1 LVRISASFFAMN
13 YASVLCSVLSD
24 MQLGR
29 LRLVLPDGSEKVFG
43 GLGDEPRAE
52 IRVRDEAFFRACVLG
67 GPVGFGEAYMD
78 GLLETDD
85 LVAVIS
91 WFIGNADESTVLEGS
106 GKTDR
111 RIGLMNLAHRVAHKL
126 RPNSLR
132 TSRRNIKEH
141 YDLSNDFFALWLD
154 PTMTY
159 SAAYWDRPD
168 MTLEQAQVRKYDVL
182 CRKLRLQPSDHVLE
196 IGSGWGG
203 FSMHA
208 AKNFGCHVTTVTISQ
223 AQFDEASRRIA
234 VAGLSHKINV
244 LLQDYREMRGE
255 FDKIA
260 SIEMLEAVGE
270 RYLDGY
276 FAQCH
281 RLLAR
286 KGLLGLQYIT
296 CPDAQYK
303 VLRRGTDF
311 IQRHIFPGSLLNS
324 IGRVN
329 TALNRTGDLFLHD
342 LDDMGPYYAR
352 TLHIWRE
359 NFHRVLDAVRAQ
371 GFDEAF
377 IRKWDYYLAYCEAAF
392 ATRHISVVQA
402 VYTRADN
409 ETLDLPTG
417 LNRGC
422 S

>member
-1 LVRISASFFAMN
+1 MN
-13 YASVLCSVLSD
+13 FPRLLFNILSG
-24 MQLGR
+24 MRCGC
-29 LRLVLPDGSEKVFG
+29 LRLVLPDGSEKFFG
-43 GLGDEPRAE
+43 DSGEGPCAE
-52 IRVRDEAFFRACVLG
+52 IRVRSEAFFRSCVLY
-67 GPVGFGEAYMD
+67 GPVGFGEAYMS
-78 GLLETDD
+78 GFWETDN

-91 WFIGNADESTVLEGS
+91 WFIRNADESTVLEGS
-106 GKTDR
+106 GKTDW
-111 RIGLMNLAHRVAHKL
+111 RIGLMDFVHRAGHRL
-126 RPNSLR
+126 RHNSLR
-132 TSRRNIKEH
+132 TSRRNIQEH
-141 YDLSNDFFALWLD
+141 YDLSNEFFALWLD

-159 SAAYWDRPD
+159 SAAYWDGAE
-168 MTLEQAQVRKYDVL
+168 MNLEQAQVRKYDVL

-208 AKNFGCHVTTVTISQ
+208 AKTFGCRVTTVTISQ

-234 VAGLSHKINV
+234 AAGLGNKIN
-244 LLQDYREMRGE
+244 LRLTDYRELSGQ

-260 SIEMLEAVGE
+260 SIEMLEAVGDK
-270 RYLDGY
+270 YLDGY

-281 RLLAR
+281 RLLKR

-296 CPDAQYK
+296 CPDAQYD

-329 TALNRTGDLFLHD
+329 VAINRTGDLFLHD
-342 LDDMGPYYAR
+342 LDDMGLYYAR
-352 TLHIWRE
+352 TLHVWRE
-359 NFHRVLDAVRAQ
+359 NFHRVLDEVRAQ
-371 GFDEAF
+371 GFDEKF

-402 VYTRADN
+402 IYTRADN
-409 ETLDLPTG
+409 EMLDLPTG

>member
-1 LVRISASFFAMN
+1 MN
-13 YASVLCSVLSD
+13 YAPILFSALAR
-24 MQLGR
+24 MQRGQ
-29 LRLVLPDGSEKVFG
+29 LRLVLPDGSERVFG
-43 GLGDEPRAE
+43 GLGEEPRAE
-52 IRVRDEAFFRACVLG
+52 IRVKDEEFFRCCVLY
-67 GPVGFGEAYMD
+67 GPIGFGEAYMD
-78 GLLETDD
+78 GLWETDD
-85 LVAVIS
+85 LVGVIA
-91 WFIGNADESTVLEGS
+91 WFIRNADESTVLEGS
-106 GKTDR
+106 GRTDL
-111 RIGLMNLAHRVAHKL
+111 RIGLMNFAHKVAHQL
-126 RPNSLR
+126 RPNSRR
-132 TSRRNIKEH
+132 TSRRNISEH
-141 YDLSNDFFALWLD
+141 YDLSNEFFALWLD

-159 SAAYWDRPD
+159 SSAYWDGSE

-182 CRKLRLQPSDHVLE
+182 CRKLRLQPGDHVLE

-203 FSMHA
+203 FSLHA
-208 AKNFGCHVTTVTISQ
+208 AKNFGCRVTTVTISQ

-234 VAGLSHKINV
+234 AAGLADRID
-244 LLQDYREMRGE
+244 LRLQDYRELTGQ

-260 SIEMLEAVGE
+260 SIEMLEAVGDK
-270 RYLDGY
+270 YLDGY

-281 RLLAR
+281 RLLTR

-296 CPDAQYK
+296 CPDAQYE
-303 VLRRGTDF
+303 VLRRGVDF
-311 IQRHIFPGSLLNS
+311 IQRHVFPGSLLNS

-329 TALNRTGDLFLHD
+329 QALNKTGDLFLHD

-352 TLHIWRE
+352 TLHVWRE

-371 GFDEAF
+371 GFDDTF

-402 VYTRADN
+402 IYTRADN
-409 ETLDLPTG
+409 ETLDRPTG

>member
-1 LVRISASFFAMN
+1 MN
-13 YASVLCSVLSD
+13 YAPILFSALTG
-24 MQLGR
+24 MQRGR
-29 LRLVLPDGSEKVFG
+29 LRVVLPDGGERTFG
-43 GLGDEPRAE
+43 GLGEEPQAE
-52 IRVRDEAFFRACVLG
+52 IRVKDAAFCRACVLG

-78 GLLETDD
+78 GLWETDD
-85 LVAVIS
+85 LVAVIA
-91 WFIGNADESTVLEGS
+91 WFIRNADDSTVLEGS

-111 RIGLMNLAHRVAHKL
+111 RIGLMNFAHRVAHRL

-141 YDLSNDFFALWLD
+141 YDLSNEFFALWLD

-159 SAAYWDRPD
+159 SSAYWDQPEAG
-168 MTLEQAQVRKYDVL
+168 LEQAQIRKYDVL

-234 VAGLSHKINV
+234 AAGLTNRIDI
-244 LLQDYREMRGE
+244 LLQDYRTLTGQ

-260 SIEMLEAVGE
+260 SIEMLEAVGDK
-270 RYLDGY
+270 YLDGY

-281 RLLAR
+281 RRLTR

-329 TALNRTGDLFLHD
+329 VALNRTGDLFLHD

-352 TLHIWRE
+352 TLHVWRE

-371 GFDEAF
+371 GFDEMF

-402 VYTRADN
+402 IYTRADN
-409 ETLDLPTG
+409 ETLDHPTG

>member
-1 LVRISASFFAMN
+1 MSYAAILFSA
-13 YASVLCSVLSD
+13 LSR
-24 MQLGR
+24 MSCGR
-29 LRLVLPDGSEKVFG
+29 LRMVLPDGSEKIFG
-43 GLGDEPRAE
+43 GNEKDPRAE
-52 IRVRDEAFFRACVLG
+52 IQVKDSNFFRACVLG

-78 GLLETDD
+78 GLWETDD
-85 LVAVIS
+85 LVAVIA
-91 WFIGNADESTVLEGS
+91 WFIRNADESSVMEGS
-106 GKTDR
+106 GKTDW
-111 RIGLMNLAHRVAHKL
+111 RIGLMNLAHKVAHVL

-132 TSRRNIKEH
+132 TSRRNIAEH
-141 YDLSNDFFALWLD
+141 YDLSNEFFALWLD

-159 SAAYWDRPD
+159 SAGYWDNPG
-168 MTLEQAQVRKYDVL
+168 MTLEQSQMRKYDVL

-208 AKNFGCHVTTVTISQ
+208 AKNFGCRVTTVTISQ

-234 VAGLSHKINV
+234 SAGLAGRID
-244 LLQDYREMRGE
+244 LRLQDYRQLTGQ

-260 SIEMLEAVGE
+260 SIEMLEAVGDK
-270 RYLDGY
+270 YLDGY
-276 FAQCH
+276 FSQCH
-281 RLLAR
+281 RLLKR

-296 CPDAQYK
+296 CPDAQYA
-303 VLRRGTDF
+303 VLRRGVDF

-329 TALNRTGDLFLHD
+329 QALNKTGDLFLHD

-352 TLHIWRE
+352 TLHVWRE
-359 NFHRVLDAVRAQ
+359 NFHRALDEVRAQ
-371 GFDEAF
+371 RFDETF

-392 ATRHISVVQA
+392 ASRHISVVQA
-402 VYTRADN
+402 IYTRADN
-409 ETLDLPTG
+409 ETLDWPTG

>member
-1 LVRISASFFAMN
+1 MSYAAVLMSALSAM
-13 YASVLCSVLSD
+13 
-24 MQLGR
+24 QRGR
-29 LRLVLPDGSEKVFG
+29 LRLVLPDGSERVFG
-43 GLGDEPRAE
+43 GLGDKPDAS
-52 IRVRDEAFFRACVLG
+52 ITIKHPDFFRRCVLG
-67 GPVGFGEAYMD
+67 GPVGFGEAYME
-78 GLLETDD
+78 GWWETAD

-91 WFIGNADESTVLEGS
+91 WFIANADESTVLEGS
-106 GKTDR
+106 DRKSR
-111 RIGLMNLAHRVAHKL
+111 RIGLMNFAHRVAHKL
-126 RPNSLR
+126 RPNSRR

-159 SAAYWDRPD
+159 SSAYWDQPGAS
-168 MTLEQAQVRKYDVL
+168 LEQAQIRKYDVL
-182 CRKLRLQPSDHVLE
+182 CRKLRLQPSDQVLE

-234 VAGLSHKINV
+234 LAGLSNKIDV

-281 RLLAR
+281 RLLSR

-342 LDDMGPYYAR
+342 LDDLGPYYAR
-352 TLHIWRE
+352 TLHVWRE

-371 GFDEAF
+371 GFDETF

-402 VYTRADN
+402 IYTRADN
-409 ETLDLPTG
+409 ETLDHPTG

>member
-1 LVRISASFFAMN
+1 MN
-13 YASVLCSVLSD
+13 YAPILFSALSR
-24 MQLGR
+24 MQRGR
-29 LRLVLPDGSEKVFG
+29 LRVVLPDGSEKAFG
-43 GLGDEPRAE
+43 GLGEEPQAE
-52 IRVRDEAFFRACVLG
+52 IRVKDAAFLRACVLG

-78 GLLETDD
+78 GLWETGD
-85 LVAVIS
+85 LVSVIS
-91 WFIGNADESTVLEGS
+91 WFIRNADESTVMEGS

-111 RIGLMNLAHRVAHKL
+111 RIGLMDFVHRAAHRL

-132 TSRRNIKEH
+132 VSRRNISEH
-141 YDLSNDFFALWLD
+141 YDLSNEFFALWLD

-159 SAAYWDRPD
+159 SSAYWDAPD

-208 AKNFGCHVTTVTISQ
+208 AKNFGSRVTTVTISQ

-234 VAGLSHKINV
+234 AAGLSDRID
-244 LLQDYREMRGE
+244 LRLQDYRKLTGQ

-260 SIEMLEAVGE
+260 SIEMLEAVGDK
-270 RYLDGY
+270 YLDGY

-296 CPDAQYK
+296 CPDAQYD

-352 TLHIWRE
+352 TLHVWRE
-359 NFHRVLDAVRAQ
+359 KFHRVLDAVRAQ
-371 GFDEAF
+371 GFEDAF
-377 IRKWDYYLAYCEAAF
+377 IRKWDYYLAYCQAAF

>member
-1 LVRISASFFAMN
+1 MN
-13 YASVLCSVLSD
+13 YTPILFSALSR
-24 MQLGR
+24 MQRGR
-29 LRLVLPDGSEKVFG
+29 LRLVLADGSEKSFG
-43 GLGDEPRAE
+43 GLGEEPRAE
-52 IRVRDEAFFRACVLG
+52 IRVKDVDFFRTCVLY

-78 GLLETDD
+78 GLWETED
-85 LVAVIS
+85 LVGVIA
-91 WFIGNADESTVLEGS
+91 WFIHNADESTVLEGS
-106 GKTDR
+106 GRTDL
-111 RIGLMNLAHRVAHKL
+111 RIGLMNFAHKVAHQL
-126 RPNSLR
+126 RPNSR
-132 TSRRNIKEH
+132 RNSRRNIQEH
-141 YDLSNDFFALWLD
+141 YDLSNEFFALWLD

-159 SAAYWDRPD
+159 SAAYWDQPGA
-168 MTLEQAQVRKYDVL
+168 TLEQAQVRKYDVL

-208 AKNFGCHVTTVTISQ
+208 AKNFGCRVTTVTISQ

-234 VAGLSHKINV
+234 AVGLNDKID
-244 LLQDYREMRGE
+244 LRLTDYRELTGQ

-260 SIEMLEAVGE
+260 SIEMLEAVGDK
-270 RYLDGY
+270 YLDGY

-281 RLLAR
+281 RLLQR

-296 CPDAQYK
+296 CPDAQYE
-303 VLRRGTDF
+303 VLRRGVDF
-311 IQRHIFPGSLLNS
+311 IQRHVFPGSLLNS

-352 TLHIWRE
+352 TLHVWRE
-359 NFHRVLDAVRAQ
+359 NFHRVLDAVRGH
-371 GFDEAF
+371 GFDETF
-377 IRKWDYYLAYCEAAF
+377 LRKWDYYLAYCEAAF

-402 VYTRADN
+402 IYTRADN
-409 ETLDLPTG
+409 ETLDFSTG

>member
-1 LVRISASFFAMN
+1 VN
-13 YASVLCSVLSD
+13 YATILFSALSR
-24 MQLGR
+24 MQRGR
-29 LRLVLPDGSEKVFG
+29 LRLVLPDGSEKIIG

-52 IRVRDEAFFRACVLG
+52 IRVKDAAFFRACVLS

-78 GLLETDD
+78 GLWETED
-85 LVAVIS
+85 LVGVIA
-91 WFIGNADESTVLEGS
+91 WFIRNADESTVLEGS
-106 GKTDR
+106 GRTDL
-111 RIGLMNLAHRVAHKL
+111 RIGLMNFAHKMAHQL
-126 RPNSLR
+126 RPNSRR
-132 TSRRNIKEH
+132 TSRRNIQEH

-159 SAAYWDRPD
+159 SAAYWDQPGA
-168 MTLEQAQVRKYDVL
+168 TLEQAQVRKYDVL

-208 AKNFGCHVTTVTISQ
+208 AKNFGCRVTTVTISP
-223 AQFDEASRRIA
+223 AQFDEAARRI
-234 VAGLSHKINV
+234 VAAALHDKID
-244 LLQDYREMRGE
+244 LRLTDYRELTGQ

-260 SIEMLEAVGE
+260 SIEMLEAVGDK
-270 RYLDGY
+270 YLDGY

-281 RLLAR
+281 RLLQR

-296 CPDAQYK
+296 CPDGQYE
-303 VLRRGTDF
+303 VLRRGVDF
-311 IQRHIFPGSLLNS
+311 IQRHVFPGSLLNS

-352 TLHIWRE
+352 TLHVWRE
-359 NFHRVLDAVRAQ
+359 NFHRELDAVRAQ
-371 GFDEAF
+371 GFDETF
-377 IRKWDYYLAYCEAAF
+377 LRKWDYYLAYCEAAF

-402 VYTRADN
+402 IYTRADN
-409 ETLDLPTG
+409 ETLDFSTD

>member
-1 LVRISASFFAMN
+1 MN
-13 YASVLCSVLSD
+13 YAPILFSVLSG
-24 MQLGR
+24 MHRGR
-29 LRLVLPDGSEKVFG
+29 LRLVLPDGLEKIIG

-52 IRVRDEAFFRACVLG
+52 IRVKDAAFFRACVLG

-78 GLLETDD
+78 GFWETDD
-85 LVAVIS
+85 LVGVIA
-91 WFIGNADESTVLEGS
+91 WFIRNADESTVLEGS
-106 GKTDR
+106 GRTDL
-111 RIGLMNLAHRVAHKL
+111 RIGLMNFAHKMAHQL
-126 RPNSLR
+126 RPNSRR
-132 TSRRNIKEH
+132 TSRRNIQEH
-141 YDLSNDFFALWLD
+141 YDLSNNFFALWLD

-159 SAAYWDRPD
+159 SAAYWDQPGA
-168 MTLEQAQVRKYDVL
+168 TLEQAQVRKYDVL

-208 AKNFGCHVTTVTISQ
+208 AKNFGCRVTTVTISP
-223 AQFDEASRRIA
+223 AQFDEAARRIA
-234 VAGLSHKINV
+234 AAALHDKID
-244 LLQDYREMRGE
+244 LRLTDYRELTGQ

-260 SIEMLEAVGE
+260 SIEMLEAVGDK
-270 RYLDGY
+270 YLDGY

-281 RLLAR
+281 RLLQR

-296 CPDAQYK
+296 CPDGQYE
-303 VLRRGTDF
+303 VLRRGVDF
-311 IQRHIFPGSLLNS
+311 IQRHVFPGSLLNS

-352 TLHIWRE
+352 TLHVWRE
-359 NFHRVLDAVRAQ
+359 NFHRELDAVRAQ
-371 GFDEAF
+371 GFDETF
-377 IRKWDYYLAYCEAAF
+377 LRKWDYYLAYCEAAF

-402 VYTRADN
+402 IYTRADN
-409 ETLDLPTG
+409 ETLDFSTD

>member
-1 LVRISASFFAMN
+1 MN
-13 YASVLCSVLSD
+13 YAPILFSALSE
-24 MQLGR
+24 MQRGR
-29 LRLVLPDGSEKVFG
+29 LRLKLPDGLEKVFG
-43 GLGDEPRAE
+43 GFGDRPDAT
-52 IRVRDEAFFRACVLG
+52 ITVKDPAFFRRCVLG

-78 GLLETDD
+78 GLWETDD
-85 LVAVIS
+85 LVSVIS

-106 GKTDR
+106 DRKRR
-111 RIGLMNLAHRVAHKL
+111 RIGLMNFAHRVAHKL
-126 RPNSLR
+126 RPNSRR

-159 SAAYWDRPD
+159 SSAYWDQPGAS
-168 MTLEQAQVRKYDVL
+168 LEQAQIRKYDVL
-182 CRKLRLQPSDHVLE
+182 CRKLRLQPSDQVLE

-234 VAGLSHKINV
+234 LAGLSNKIDV

-281 RLLAR
+281 RLLSR

-311 IQRHIFPGSLLNS
+311 IQRYIFPGSLLNS

-352 TLHIWRE
+352 TLHVWRE

-371 GFDEAF
+371 GFDETF

-402 VYTRADN
+402 IYTRADN
-409 ETLDLPTG
+409 ETLDHPTG

>member
-1 LVRISASFFAMN
+1 M
-13 YASVLCSVLSD
+13 
-24 MQLGR
+24 
-29 LRLVLPDGSEKVFG
+29 VLPDGSEKIFG
-43 GLGDEPRAE
+43 GNEKDPRAE
-52 IRVRDEAFFRACVLG
+52 IQVKDSNFFRACVLG

-78 GLLETDD
+78 GLWETDD
-85 LVAVIS
+85 LVAVIA
-91 WFIGNADESTVLEGS
+91 WFIRNADESSVMEGS
-106 GKTDR
+106 GKTDW
-111 RIGLMNLAHRVAHKL
+111 RIGLMNLAHKVAHVL

-132 TSRRNIKEH
+132 TSRRNIAEH
-141 YDLSNDFFALWLD
+141 YDLSNEFFALWLD

-159 SAAYWDRPD
+159 SAGYWDSPE
-168 MTLEQAQVRKYDVL
+168 MTLEQAQMRKYDVL

-208 AKNFGCHVTTVTISQ
+208 AKNFGCRVTTVTISQ

-234 VAGLSHKINV
+234 SAGLAGRID
-244 LLQDYREMRGE
+244 LRLQDYRQLTGQ

-260 SIEMLEAVGE
+260 SIEMLEAVGDK
-270 RYLDGY
+270 YLDGY
-276 FAQCH
+276 FSQCH
-281 RLLAR
+281 RLLKR

-296 CPDAQYK
+296 CPDAQYA
-303 VLRRGTDF
+303 VLRRGVDF

-329 TALNRTGDLFLHD
+329 QALNKTGDLFLHD

-352 TLHIWRE
+352 TLHVWRE
-359 NFHRVLDAVRAQ
+359 NFHRALDEVRAQ
-371 GFDEAF
+371 RFDETF

-392 ATRHISVVQA
+392 ASRHISVVQA
-402 VYTRADN
+402 IYTRADN
-409 ETLDLPTG
+409 ETLDWPTG

>member
-1 LVRISASFFAMN
+1 M
-13 YASVLCSVLSD
+13 
-24 MQLGR
+24 
-29 LRLVLPDGSEKVFG
+29 VLPDGSEKIFG
-43 GLGDEPRAE
+43 GNEKDPRAE
-52 IRVRDEAFFRACVLG
+52 IRVKDSNFFRACVLG

-78 GLLETDD
+78 GLWETDD
-85 LVAVIS
+85 LVAVIA
-91 WFIGNADESTVLEGS
+91 WFIRNADESSVMEGS
-106 GKTDR
+106 GKTDW
-111 RIGLMNLAHRVAHKL
+111 RIGLMNLAHKVAHVL

-132 TSRRNIKEH
+132 TSRRNIAEH
-141 YDLSNDFFALWLD
+141 YDLSNEFFALWLD

-159 SAAYWDRPD
+159 SAGYWDSPE
-168 MTLEQAQVRKYDVL
+168 MTLEQAQMRKYDVL

-208 AKNFGCHVTTVTISQ
+208 AKNFGCRVTTVTISQ

-234 VAGLSHKINV
+234 SAGLAGRIN
-244 LLQDYREMRGE
+244 LRLQDYRQLTGR

-260 SIEMLEAVGE
+260 SIEMLEAVGDK
-270 RYLDGY
+270 YLDGY
-276 FAQCH
+276 FSQCH
-281 RLLAR
+281 RLLKR

-296 CPDAQYK
+296 CPDAQYA
-303 VLRRGTDF
+303 VLRRGVDF

-329 TALNRTGDLFLHD
+329 QALNKTGDLFLHD

-352 TLHIWRE
+352 TLHVWRE
-359 NFHRVLDAVRAQ
+359 NFHRALDEVRAQ
-371 GFDEAF
+371 RFDETF

-392 ATRHISVVQA
+392 ASRHISVVQA
-402 VYTRADN
+402 IYTRADN
-409 ETLDLPTG
+409 ETLDWPTG

>member
-1 LVRISASFFAMN
+1 MN
-13 YASVLCSVLSD
+13 YASVLFSVLAG
-24 MQLGR
+24 MRCGR
-29 LRLVLPDGSEKVFG
+29 LRFVLPDGSEKFFG
-43 GLGDEPRAE
+43 GEGDVPRAE
-52 IRVRDEAFFRACVLG
+52 IRVKDADFFRCCVLY
-67 GPVGFGEAYMD
+67 GPIGFGEAYMD
-78 GLLETDD
+78 GLWDTDD
-85 LVAVIS
+85 LVGVIA
-91 WFIGNADESTVLEGS
+91 WFIRNADESTVLEGS
-106 GKTDR
+106 GKTDW
-111 RIGLMNLAHRVAHKL
+111 RIGLMNLAHKMAHKL

-132 TSRRNIKEH
+132 MSRRNIREH
-141 YDLSNDFFALWLD
+141 YDLSNAFFALWLD

-159 SAAYWDRPD
+159 SSAYWDGAD

-208 AKNFGCHVTTVTISQ
+208 AKNFGCRMTTVTISQ
-223 AQFDEASRRIA
+223 AQFDEASRRITA
-234 VAGLSHKINV
+234 AGLTDKID
-244 LLQDYREMRGE
+244 LRLTDYRELSGQ

-260 SIEMLEAVGE
+260 SIEMLEAVGDK
-270 RYLDGY
+270 YLDGY
-276 FAQCH
+276 FGQCH
-281 RLLAR
+281 RLLKR

-296 CPDAQYK
+296 CPDAQYE

-329 TALNRTGDLFLHD
+329 MALNRTGDLFLHD

-352 TLHIWRE
+352 TLHVWRE
-359 NFHRVLDAVRAQ
+359 NFHRVLDEVRAQ
-371 GFDEAF
+371 GFDDTF

-402 VYTRADN
+402 IYTRPDN

-417 LNRGC
+417 LQRGC

>member
-1 LVRISASFFAMN
+1 MT
-13 YASVLCSVLSD
+13 C
-24 MQLGR
+24 GR
-29 LRLVLPDGSEKVFG
+29 LRLVLPDGSEKFFG
-43 GLGDEPRAE
+43 GEGEKPQAE
-52 IRVRDEAFFRACVLG
+52 IRVKDDGFFRSCVLY
-67 GPVGFGEAYMD
+67 GPVGFGEAYME
-78 GLLETDD
+78 GRWETDD

-91 WFIGNADESTVLEGS
+91 WFIRNADESTVLKGS
-106 GKTDR
+106 GKTDW
-111 RIGLMNLAHRVAHKL
+111 RIGLMDFVHRAAHRL
-126 RPNSLR
+126 RHNSLR
-132 TSRRNIKEH
+132 TSRRNIQEH
-141 YDLSNDFFALWLD
+141 YDLSNEFFALWLD

-159 SAAYWDRPD
+159 SAAYWDGAE
-168 MTLEQAQVRKYDVL
+168 MNLEQAQVRKYDVL
-182 CRKLRLQPSDHVLE
+182 CRKLRLQPTDHVLE

-208 AKNFGCHVTTVTISQ
+208 AKTFGCRVTTVTISQ
-223 AQFDEASRRIA
+223 AQFEEAARRITA
-234 VAGLSHKINV
+234 AGLQDKIN
-244 LLQDYREMRGE
+244 LRLTDYRELTGQ

-260 SIEMLEAVGE
+260 SIEMLEAVGDK
-270 RYLDGY
+270 YLDGY

-281 RLLAR
+281 RLLKR
-286 KGLLGLQYIT
+286 QGLLGLQYIT
-296 CPDAQYK
+296 CPDAQYE

-329 TALNRTGDLFLHD
+329 VALNRTGDLFLHD

-352 TLHIWRE
+352 TLHVWRE
-359 NFHRVLDAVRAQ
+359 NFHRVLGEVRQQ
-371 GFDEAF
+371 GFDDTF

-402 VYTRADN
+402 VYSRADN

>member
-1 LVRISASFFAMN
+1 
-13 YASVLCSVLSD
+13 
-24 MQLGR
+24 MQRGR
-29 LRLVLPDGSEKVFG
+29 LRLVLPDGSEKIFG

-52 IRVRDEAFFRACVLG
+52 ILVKEDAFFRACVLG

-78 GLLETDD
+78 GLWETED
-85 LVAVIS
+85 LVGVIA
-91 WFIGNADESTVLEGS
+91 WFIRNADESTVLEGS
-106 GKTDR
+106 GRTDL
-111 RIGLMNLAHRVAHKL
+111 RIGLMNFAHKVAHQL
-126 RPNSLR
+126 RPNSRR
-132 TSRRNIKEH
+132 TSRRNIQEH
-141 YDLSNDFFALWLD
+141 YDLSNEFFALWLD

-159 SAAYWDRPD
+159 SAAYWDQPGA
-168 MTLEQAQVRKYDVL
+168 TLEQAQMRKYDVL

-208 AKNFGCHVTTVTISQ
+208 AQNFGCRVTTVTISQ
-223 AQFDEASRRIA
+223 AQFDEAACRIA
-234 VAGLSHKINV
+234 AAGLNDKID
-244 LLQDYREMRGE
+244 LRLTDYRELTGQ

-260 SIEMLEAVGE
+260 SIEMLEAVGDK
-270 RYLDGY
+270 YLDGY

-281 RLLAR
+281 RLLQR

-296 CPDAQYK
+296 CPDGQYE
-303 VLRRGTDF
+303 VLRRGVDF
-311 IQRHIFPGSLLNS
+311 IQRHVFPGSLLNS

-352 TLHIWRE
+352 TLHVWRE
-359 NFHRVLDAVRAQ
+359 NFHSELAAVRGQ

-377 IRKWDYYLAYCEAAF
+377 LRKWDYYLAYCEAAF

-402 VYTRADN
+402 IYTRPDN
-409 ETLDLPTG
+409 ETLDFTTD

>member
-1 LVRISASFFAMN
+1 MN
-13 YASVLCSVLSD
+13 YAKILFSALSGMQTGVLRV
-24 MQLGR
+24 
-29 LRLVLPDGSEKVFG
+29 VLPDGGEKIFG
-43 GLGDEPRAE
+43 GLGEEPRAE
-52 IRVRDEAFFRACVLG
+52 IRVKDEAFFRACVLG
-67 GPVGFGEAYMD
+67 GPVGFAEAYMD
-78 GLLETDD
+78 GWWETDD
-85 LVAVIS
+85 LVGVIA
-91 WFIGNADESTVLEGS
+91 WFIRNADESTVLEGS

-111 RIGLMNLAHRVAHKL
+111 RIGLMNFAHRVAHRL

-132 TSRRNIKEH
+132 TSRRNISEH

-154 PTMTY
+154 PSMTY
-159 SAAYWDRPD
+159 SSAYWDAPE

-182 CRKLRLQPSDHVLE
+182 CRKLRLAPSDHVLE

-208 AKNFGCHVTTVTISQ
+208 AGHFGSRVTTVTISQ

-234 VAGLSHKINV
+234 AAGLSGRID
-244 LLQDYREMRGE
+244 LRLQDYRKLDGK

-260 SIEMLEAVGE
+260 SIEMLEAVGDK
-270 RYLDGY
+270 YLDGF
-276 FAQCH
+276 FARCH

-296 CPDAQYK
+296 CPDAQYE

-329 TALNRTGDLFLHD
+329 AALNRTGDLFLHD

-352 TLHIWRE
+352 TLHVWRE
-359 NFHRVLDAVRAQ
+359 NFHRVLDAVLAQ
-371 GFDEAF
+371 GFDETF

-409 ETLDLPTG
+409 TTLDLPTG
-417 LNRGC
+417 LSRGC

>member
-1 LVRISASFFAMN
+1 MSYAAILFSA
-13 YASVLCSVLSD
+13 LSR
-24 MQLGR
+24 MSCGR
-29 LRLVLPDGSEKVFG
+29 LRMVLPDGSEKIFG
-43 GLGDEPRAE
+43 GNEKDPRAE
-52 IRVRDEAFFRACVLG
+52 IRVKDSNFFRACVLG

-78 GLLETDD
+78 GLWETDD
-85 LVAVIS
+85 LVAVIA
-91 WFIGNADESTVLEGS
+91 WFIRNADESSVMEGS
-106 GKTDR
+106 GKTDW
-111 RIGLMNLAHRVAHKL
+111 RIGLMNLAHKVAHVL

-132 TSRRNIKEH
+132 TSRRNIAEH
-141 YDLSNDFFALWLD
+141 YDLSNEFFALWLD

-159 SAAYWDRPD
+159 SAGYWDNPG
-168 MTLEQAQVRKYDVL
+168 MTLEQSQMRKYDVL
-182 CRKLRLQPSDHVLE
+182 CRKLRLLPSDHVLE

-208 AKNFGCHVTTVTISQ
+208 AKNFGCRVTTVTISQ

-234 VAGLSHKINV
+234 SAGLAGRID
-244 LLQDYREMRGE
+244 LRLQDYRQLTGQ

-260 SIEMLEAVGE
+260 SIEMLEAVGDK
-270 RYLDGY
+270 YLDGY
-276 FAQCH
+276 FSQCH
-281 RLLAR
+281 RLLKR

-296 CPDAQYK
+296 CPDAQYA
-303 VLRRGTDF
+303 VLRRGVDF

-329 TALNRTGDLFLHD
+329 QALNKTGDLFLHD

-352 TLHIWRE
+352 TLHVWRE
-359 NFHRVLDAVRAQ
+359 NFHRALDEVRAQ
-371 GFDEAF
+371 RFDETF

-392 ATRHISVVQA
+392 ASRHISVVQA
-402 VYTRADN
+402 IYTRADN
-409 ETLDLPTG
+409 ETLDWPTG

>member
-1 LVRISASFFAMN
+1 MN

-234 VAGLSHKINV
+234 VAGLGNKIDV

-352 TLHIWRE
+352 TLHVWRE
-359 NFHRVLDAVRAQ
+359 NFRRVLDAVRSQ
-371 GFDEAF
+371 GFDDAF

-402 VYTRADN
+402 VYTRANN

-417 LNRGC
+417 LDRGC
-422 S
+422 A

>member
-1 LVRISASFFAMN
+1 MSYAAVLMSALSAM
-13 YASVLCSVLSD
+13 
-24 MQLGR
+24 QRGR
-29 LRLVLPDGSEKVFG
+29 LRLVLPDGSERVFG
-43 GLGDEPRAE
+43 GLGDKPDAS
-52 IRVRDEAFFRACVLG
+52 ITIKDPDFFRRCVLG
-67 GPVGFGEAYMD
+67 GPVGFGEAYME
-78 GLLETDD
+78 GWWETAD

-91 WFIGNADESTVLEGS
+91 WFIRNADESTVLEGS
-106 GKTDR
+106 DRKRR
-111 RIGLMNLAHRVAHKL
+111 RIGLMNVAHRVAHKL
-126 RPNSLR
+126 RPNSRR

-159 SAAYWDRPD
+159 SSAYWDQPGAS
-168 MTLEQAQVRKYDVL
+168 LEQAQIRKYDVL
-182 CRKLRLQPSDHVLE
+182 CRKLRLQPSDQVLE

-234 VAGLSHKINV
+234 LAGLSNKIDV

-260 SIEMLEAVGE
+260 SIEMLEAVGDK
-270 RYLDGY
+270 YLDGY

-281 RLLAR
+281 RLLSR

-352 TLHIWRE
+352 TLHVWRE

-371 GFDEAF
+371 GFDETF

-402 VYTRADN
+402 IYTRADN
-409 ETLDLPTG
+409 ETLDHPTG

>member
-1 LVRISASFFAMN
+1 
-13 YASVLCSVLSD
+13 
-24 MQLGR
+24 
-29 LRLVLPDGSEKVFG
+29 
-43 GLGDEPRAE
+43 
-52 IRVRDEAFFRACVLG
+52 
-67 GPVGFGEAYMD
+67 
-78 GLLETDD
+78 
-85 LVAVIS
+85 
-91 WFIGNADESTVLEGS
+91 
-106 GKTDR
+106 
-111 RIGLMNLAHRVAHKL
+111 
-126 RPNSLR
+126 
-132 TSRRNIKEH
+132 
-141 YDLSNDFFALWLD
+141 
-154 PTMTY
+154 
-159 SAAYWDRPD
+159 
-168 MTLEQAQVRKYDVL
+168 
-182 CRKLRLQPSDHVLE
+182 
-196 IGSGWGG
+196 
-203 FSMHA
+203 MHA

-234 VAGLSHKINV
+234 AAGLSNKIDV
-244 LLQDYREMRGE
+244 RLEDYRKLNGQ

-260 SIEMLEAVGE
+260 SIEMLEAVGDK
-270 RYLDGY
+270 YLDGY
-276 FAQCH
+276 FAQCS
-281 RLLAR
+281 RLLTR

-296 CPDAQYK
+296 CPDAQYE

-352 TLHIWRE
+352 TLHVWRD
-359 NFHRVLDAVRAQ
+359 NFRRVLESVRAQ
-371 GFDEAF
+371 GFDETF

>member
-1 LVRISASFFAMN
+1 MLSLPVMN
-13 YASVLCSVLSD
+13 FKSILFSVLSG
-24 MQLGR
+24 MQCGW
-29 LRLVLPDGSEKVFG
+29 LRVVLPDGSEKVFG
-43 GLGDEPRAE
+43 GLGEVPRAE
-52 IRVRDEAFFRACVLG
+52 IRVKDAEFFRTCVLY

-78 GLLETDD
+78 GLWETED
-85 LVAVIS
+85 LVGVIA
-91 WFIGNADESTVLEGS
+91 WFIRNADESTVLEGS
-106 GKTDR
+106 GRTDL
-111 RIGLMNLAHRVAHKL
+111 RIGLMNFAHKVAHQL
-126 RPNSLR
+126 RPNSRR
-132 TSRRNIKEH
+132 TSRRNIQEH
-141 YDLSNDFFALWLD
+141 YDLSNEFFALWLD

-159 SAAYWDRPD
+159 SAAYWDQPGA
-168 MTLEQAQVRKYDVL
+168 TLEQAQVRKYDVL

-208 AKNFGCHVTTVTISQ
+208 AQNFGCRVTTVTISQ
-223 AQFDEASRRIA
+223 AQFDEAACRIA
-234 VAGLSHKINV
+234 AAGLNDKID
-244 LLQDYREMRGE
+244 LRLTDYRELTGQ

-260 SIEMLEAVGE
+260 SIEMLEAVGDK
-270 RYLDGY
+270 YLDGY

-281 RLLAR
+281 RLLQR

-296 CPDAQYK
+296 CPDAQYE
-303 VLRRGTDF
+303 VLRRGVDF
-311 IQRHIFPGSLLNS
+311 IQRHVFPGSLLNS

-352 TLHIWRE
+352 TLHVWRE
-359 NFHRVLDAVRAQ
+359 NFHSELAAVRAQ

-377 IRKWDYYLAYCEAAF
+377 LRKWDYYLAYCEAAF

-402 VYTRADN
+402 IYTRPDN
-409 ETLDLPTG
+409 ETLDFTTD

>member
-1 LVRISASFFAMN
+1 MN
-13 YASVLCSVLSD
+13 YRNILFSVLSG
-24 MQLGR
+24 MQCGR
-29 LRLVLPDGSEKVFG
+29 LRVVLPDGSERVFG
-43 GLGDEPRAE
+43 GLGEEPRAE
-52 IRVRDEAFFRACVLG
+52 IRVKDEEFFRCCVLY
-67 GPVGFGEAYMD
+67 GPIGFGEAYMD
-78 GLLETDD
+78 GLWETED
-85 LVAVIS
+85 LVGVIA
-91 WFIGNADESTVLEGS
+91 WFIRNADESTVLEGS
-106 GKTDR
+106 GRTDL
-111 RIGLMNLAHRVAHKL
+111 RIGLMNFAHKVAHQL
-126 RPNSLR
+126 RPNSRR
-132 TSRRNIKEH
+132 TSRRNISEH

-159 SAAYWDRPD
+159 SSAYWDAPNL
-168 MTLEQAQVRKYDVL
+168 TLEQAQVRKYDVL
-182 CRKLRLQPSDHVLE
+182 CRKLRLQPGDHVLE

-203 FSMHA
+203 FSLHA
-208 AKNFGCHVTTVTISQ
+208 AKNFGCRVTTVTISQ

-234 VAGLSHKINV
+234 AAGLADRID
-244 LLQDYREMRGE
+244 LRLQDYRELTGQ

-260 SIEMLEAVGE
+260 SIEMLEAVGDK
-270 RYLDGY
+270 YLDGY

-281 RLLAR
+281 RLLTR

-296 CPDAQYK
+296 CPDGQYE
-303 VLRRGTDF
+303 VLRRGVDF
-311 IQRHIFPGSLLNS
+311 IQRHVFPGSLLNS

-329 TALNRTGDLFLHD
+329 QALNKTGDLFLHD

-352 TLHIWRE
+352 TLHVWRE

-371 GFDEAF
+371 GFDDTF

-402 VYTRADN
+402 IYTRADN
-409 ETLDLPTG
+409 ETLDRPTG

>member
-1 LVRISASFFAMN
+1 MT
-13 YASVLCSVLSD
+13 C
-24 MQLGR
+24 GR
-29 LRLVLPDGSEKVFG
+29 LRLVLPDGCEKFFG
-43 GLGDEPRAE
+43 GGGEEPQAE
-52 IRVRDEAFFRACVLG
+52 IRVRDEAFFRCCVLY
-67 GPVGFGEAYMD
+67 GPVGFGEAYME
-78 GLLETDD
+78 GLWETDD
-85 LVAVIS
+85 LVGVIT
-91 WFIGNADESTVLEGS
+91 WFIRNADESTVLEGS
-106 GKTDR
+106 GKTDW
-111 RIGLMNLAHRVAHKL
+111 RIGLMDVVHRVAHRL
-126 RPNSLR
+126 RHNSPS
-132 TSRRNIKEH
+132 TSRRNIREH
-141 YDLSNDFFALWLD
+141 YDLSNEFFALWLD

-159 SAAYWDRPD
+159 SAAYWDAAEMD
-168 MTLEQAQVRKYDVL
+168 LEQAQVRKYDVL

-208 AKNFGCHVTTVTISQ
+208 AKNFGCRVTTVTISQ
-223 AQFDEASRRIA
+223 AQFDEASRRITA
-234 VAGLSHKINV
+234 AGLGDKID
-244 LLQDYREMRGE
+244 LRLRDYRELTGK

-260 SIEMLEAVGE
+260 SIEMLEAVGDK
-270 RYLDGY
+270 YLDGY
-276 FAQCH
+276 FAQCQ
-281 RLLAR
+281 RLLTR

-296 CPDAQYK
+296 CPDAQYE
-303 VLRRGTDF
+303 VLRSGTDF

-329 TALNRTGDLFLHD
+329 VAISRTGDLFLHD
-342 LDDMGPYYAR
+342 LEDMGLYYAR
-352 TLHIWRE
+352 TLHVWRD
-359 NFHRVLDAVRAQ
+359 NFHRFLDEVRAQ
-371 GFDEAF
+371 GFDETF

>member
-1 LVRISASFFAMN
+1 MN
-13 YASVLCSVLSD
+13 YGSILCSVLSG
-24 MQLGR
+24 MQRGR
-29 LRLVLPDGSEKVFG
+29 LRLVLPDGSEKIFG

-52 IRVRDEAFFRACVLG
+52 IQVKDDAFFRACVLG

-78 GLLETDD
+78 GLWETDD
-85 LVAVIS
+85 LVGVIT
-91 WFIGNADESTVLEGS
+91 WFIRNADESTVLEGS

-111 RIGLMNLAHRVAHKL
+111 RIGLMNVAHRVAHKL
-126 RPNSLR
+126 RANSLR

-141 YDLSNDFFALWLD
+141 YDLSNEFFALWLD

-159 SAAYWDRPD
+159 SSAYWDAPEL
-168 MTLEQAQVRKYDVL
+168 TLEQAQVRKYDVL
-182 CRKLRLQPSDHVLE
+182 CRKLRLQPSDQVLE

-223 AQFDEASRRIA
+223 AQFDEGSRRIA
-234 VAGLSHKINV
+234 AAGLVNQIDV
-244 LLQDYREMRGE
+244 LLQDYRKLTGQ

-260 SIEMLEAVGE
+260 SIEMLEAVGDK
-270 RYLDGY
+270 YLDGY
-276 FAQCH
+276 FAQCS
-281 RLLAR
+281 RLLTR

-296 CPDAQYK
+296 CPDAQYE

-342 LDDMGPYYAR
+342 MDDMGPYYAR
-352 TLHIWRE
+352 TLHVWRE

-371 GFDEAF
+371 GFDETF